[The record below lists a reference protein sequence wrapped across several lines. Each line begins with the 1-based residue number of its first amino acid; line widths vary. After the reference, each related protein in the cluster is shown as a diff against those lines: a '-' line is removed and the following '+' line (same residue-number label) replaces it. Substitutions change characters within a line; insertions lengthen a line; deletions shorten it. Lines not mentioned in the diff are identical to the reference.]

1 MEITINQAGR
11 FYDDFPDAFCRG
23 TETEEDEF
31 RACFFD
37 QKPIVN
43 RDAGLF
49 KEKINVGACAYMKWN
64 FGCISPDGE
73 IIEIEKRLGISTQ
86 SSKVNPDTFSPTRI
100 STVLRSFSDWIVL
113 K

>member
-31 RACFFD
+31 RVCFFD
-37 QKPIVN
+37 QKPVVN
-43 RDAGLF
+43 RDAGFFQRENQCL
-49 KEKINVGACAYMKWN
+49 
-64 FGCISPDGE
+64 
-73 IIEIEKRLGISTQ
+73 RLCLHEMEFWMYF
-86 SSKVNPDTFSPTRI
+86 PR
-100 STVLRSFSDWIVL
+100 TV

>member
-1 MEITINQAGR
+1 MEITINQAGW

-31 RACFFD
+31 RVCFFD
-37 QKPIVN
+37 QKPVVN

-49 KEKINVGACAYMKWN
+49 KEKINVCACAYMKWN
-64 FGCISPDGE
+64 FGYFP
-73 IIEIEKRLGISTQ
+73 R
-86 SSKVNPDTFSPTRI
+86 
-100 STVLRSFSDWIVL
+100 TV